1 MRGRATGTVTAAG
14 RGDGLVGRYTGLRW
28 CRTVHVEACVHTRD
42 DSHRDEKLA
51 EMNRGIGRLE
61 SRVGGCEF
69 ASVHVDAVFNG
80 GRGTTNRG
88 RP

>member
-1 MRGRATGTVTAAG
+1 M
-14 RGDGLVGRYTGLRW
+14 
-28 CRTVHVEACVHTRD
+28 HTRD

-51 EMNRGIGRLE
+51 EMNRGIGRPE